1 MMEMVRLKV
10 VPKNIVVQFI
20 TQFNAKNGSPD
31 GKDTSSVREEFIG
44 EKDNGDENK
53 QIEPMKGKKIN
64 VKFMTLLDL
73 EEIVKWKRRTNGIM
87 NLRVK

>member
-1 MMEMVRLKV
+1 MKV

-20 TQFNAKNGSPD
+20 TQFNAKKVGSPD

-53 QIEPMKGKKIN
+53 QIKPMKGKNKCKVHNPFRIR
-64 VKFMTLLDL
+64 
-73 EEIVKWKRRTNGIM
+73 KR
-87 NLRVK
+87 